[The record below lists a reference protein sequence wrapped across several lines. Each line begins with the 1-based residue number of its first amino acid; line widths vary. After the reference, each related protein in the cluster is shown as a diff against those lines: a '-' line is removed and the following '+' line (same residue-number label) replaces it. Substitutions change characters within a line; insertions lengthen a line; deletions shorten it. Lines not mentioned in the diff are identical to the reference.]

1 MKITKLCLVVLHP
14 DNPIGNYEVV
24 KVDIL
29 DRKLKIY
36 GNSKKTIRKSI
47 IKICK

>member
-29 DRKLKIY
+29 DREIEDLWQFR
-36 GNSKKTIRKSI
+36 KKQLENQ
-47 IKICK
+47 